1 MSEIIEIRKLKV
13 MAGTKKIL
21 NDLDLI
27 VHKNKV
33 NTILGPS
40 GGGKS
45 TLLRTINRLT
55 ELDPAYKVEGEIT
68 FNGKDIDSY
77 NEIELRRRVG
87 LIFQKPNP
95 FPLSIYD
102 NVAFGVRLHA
112 RVKKQ
117 ELDAMVMESL
127 QDSGLWGEVKD
138 ETGRSALTLSGG
150 QQQRMCIA
158 RSLIL
163 QPEVIMMDEPTSS
176 LDPAAKARIEELI
189 LSLKDKYTVILV
201 THDISQAK
209 KVSDYTSLIYNGK
222 IVATGEGGE
231 FLENASSESMKSF
244 LGEVSI

>member
-1 MSEIIEIRKLKV
+1 MSEIIEIRNLKV
-13 MAGTKKIL
+13 SAGKKKIL
-21 NDLDLI
+21 NGLSLDI
-27 VHKNKV
+27 HRNRV

-45 TLLRTINRLT
+45 TLLRTLNRLT
-55 ELDPAYKVEGEIT
+55 EIDSAYRVEGDIN
-68 FNGKDIDSY
+68 FNGKDVREY

-87 LIFQKPNP
+87 LIFQRPNP

-112 RVKKQ
+112 KVSRTDLDEMVKQ
-117 ELDAMVMESL
+117 SL
-127 QDSGLWGEVKD
+127 QDSGLWEEVKD
-138 ETGRSALTLSGG
+138 DLGRSALTLSGG

-176 LDPAAKARIEELI
+176 LDPSAKGRVEELM
-189 LSLKDKYTVILV
+189 LSLKDRFTVVLV
-201 THDISQAK
+201 THDISQAR

-222 IVATGEGGE
+222 IVASGEGGE
-231 FLENASSESMKSF
+231 FLDSASSDSMKSF
-244 LGEVSI
+244 LGEVSV